1 MSDKQGPVREH
12 LEASLEKISK
22 LGVEATRI
30 FIAIDRERARR
41 DADEVDTRVA
51 AGESLPLAGVICS
64 IKDLID
70 RHGER
75 TTAGSQLL
83 ETRDPASADATIVTQ
98 LEAAGAVI
106 LGRTNLTEFAYS
118 GVGLNPHHGTP
129 GCIYD
134 KKQIPGGSSCGA
146 ALSVAHGVCD
156 IAIGTDTGGSV
167 RVPAAINGLFGIKPT
182 ANSVSTNG
190 VHPLSA
196 VMDSVGPIGADWSL
210 TRRTMNVLQNRAV
223 TQTSDSVQR
232 IGVARGLLTD
242 ALDAPVNATFAH
254 AQTQLKEGGI
264 ELVDIDL
271 DWLAEVALANRT
283 LIACEAM
290 DQYASHFK
298 QLEKVGDAHIL
309 KRMRFA
315 EKIDAETREAA
326 EALRIASIA
335 RFSDALESAGVN
347 TIIAPTVP
355 ITTPTIAD
363 AKADFETINA
373 QLLRNTSLINFVD
386 GCSVSLPVSYKDEV
400 PGALMVSAATGQDEM
415 LLNQIDV
422 VAKLLS

>member
-242 ALDAPVNATFAH
+242 AFSGGTAH
-254 AQTQLKEGGI
+254 CL
-264 ELVDIDL
+264 
-271 DWLAEVALANRT
+271 NRT
-283 LIACEAM
+283 LQRRA
-290 DQYASHFK
+290 
-298 QLEKVGDAHIL
+298 
-309 KRMRFA
+309 
-315 EKIDAETREAA
+315 
-326 EALRIASIA
+326 
-335 RFSDALESAGVN
+335 
-347 TIIAPTVP
+347 
-355 ITTPTIAD
+355 
-363 AKADFETINA
+363 
-373 QLLRNTSLINFVD
+373 
-386 GCSVSLPVSYKDEV
+386 
-400 PGALMVSAATGQDEM
+400 
-415 LLNQIDV
+415 
-422 VAKLLS
+422 